1 MEDGSELQR
10 EEAQPL
16 LTKASSTA
24 DYEAITALSDS
35 ELPNAQN
42 DIERPNVIAKQ
53 SSDEDASRVTIPSS
67 DDEDC
72 DVSIVGDDD
81 STENR
86 VEISGCDAIIH
97 LLKGN
102 IGTGILA
109 MPDAI
114 KNSGLLVG
122 TIGLVI
128 MR

>member
-10 EEAQPL
+10 EEAQAL
-16 LTKASSTA
+16 LTQASSTA
-24 DYEAITALSDS
+24 DITELNDS

-42 DIERPNVIAKQ
+42 YGSIERPNVITKQ
-53 SSDEDASRVTIPSS
+53 RLHEDASRLTIPSS

-72 DVSIVGDDD
+72 DVSIVGDDDSTVVGDDD

-102 IGTGILA
+102 IGT
-109 MPDAI
+109 
-114 KNSGLLVG
+114 
-122 TIGLVI
+122 
-128 MR
+128 